1 VYYQN
6 LSSIIKFFF
15 FIRSSLFPSFYGL
28 IFLFFLVFLYFKL
41 QVLCFFFSGGG
52 WVKVSVFF
60 SVLVMI
66 IRLLVYH
73 KKRTN
78 HVFSL
83 MFFFP
88 SFLLF
93 NMFSLLQRCL
103 SFSFGVVFTES
114 KPCVRMMKWT
124 CIYGLDFFIYM

>member
-1 VYYQN
+1 M
-6 LSSIIKFFF
+6 
-15 FIRSSLFPSFYGL
+15 
-28 IFLFFLVFLYFKL
+28 
-41 QVLCFFFSGGG
+41 
-52 WVKVSVFF
+52 SVFF

-83 MFFFP
+83 MFFSS

-124 CIYGLDFFIYM
+124 CIYGLDFLYICNF